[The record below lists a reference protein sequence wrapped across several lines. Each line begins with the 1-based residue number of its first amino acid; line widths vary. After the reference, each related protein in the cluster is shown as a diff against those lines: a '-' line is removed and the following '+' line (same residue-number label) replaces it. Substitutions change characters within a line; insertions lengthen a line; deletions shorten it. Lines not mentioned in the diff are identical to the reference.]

1 MYFSKE
7 GFWSAVGL
15 FTILGIILFLIF
27 ALATLGDKLDKN
39 KINNQIKGNKMSES
53 SKWII
58 WELNC
63 GTAGSGQFV
72 HNGMV
77 SVNKVQSLV
86 QSGTKVYINNA
97 NNVNFE
103 FPFVS
108 DEQAFEAYDKLKIAL
123 LAAPGTKIEAPGLI
137 KIEVR

>member
-1 MYFSKE
+1 MSDEYILK
-7 GFWSAVGL
+7 
-15 FTILGIILFLIF
+15 ILGTIIFIIVFFITWHILN
-27 ALATLGDKLDKN
+27 TYVEPGMWKLTPS
-39 KINNQIKGNKMSES
+39 IKKENKMSES

-108 DEQAFEAYDKLKIAL
+108 DNQAFEAYDKLKIAL